1 MKILVTGG
9 CGYKGSVLLPLLLAD
24 GHEVLSVD
32 TQWFGNYL
40 PEHPNFTNLQLDIRD
55 TDSIPLVGVEA
66 IIHLAN
72 IANDPAVELN
82 PTLSWEVN
90 VLAGQQLADRAVRA
104 GVKQFIFASSGS
116 VYGVKDEPN
125 VTEDLTLVPIS
136 VYNKTKMVAE
146 RVFLSYQ
153 DQMQVHCI
161 RPATVCGVSPRMR
174 LDVSVNMLSYQ
185 ALKNGRITVFGG
197 DQTRPNIHIQDI
209 ADVYRHFLAHP
220 EIESGC
226 YNAGFENISIL
237 DIAEQ
242 VKSKIGA
249 EIVVSASNDPRSYRQ
264 DSSKLL
270 ATGFQPSHSVADA
283 ISEIADAF
291 HQNSLPDG
299 DSCYTVK
306 WMRHLDLASPGV
318 SP

>member
-9 CGYKGSVLLPLLLAD
+9 CGYKGSVLVPLLLAD
-24 GHEVLSVD
+24 GHEVVSVD
-32 TQWFGNYL
+32 TQWFGNHL
-40 PEHPNFTNLQLDIRD
+40 PKHPNLTNLQLDIRD
-55 TDSIPLVGVEA
+55 TNAIPLEGVEA

-104 GVKQFIFASSGS
+104 GVRQFIFASSGS
-116 VYGVKDEPN
+116 VYGVKDEPK

-209 ADVYRHFLAHP
+209 VNVYRHFLAHP
-220 EIESGC
+220 EIPSGC

-237 DIAEQ
+237 DIAER

-264 DSSKLL
+264 DSGRLM
-270 ATGFQPSHSVADA
+270 ATGFKPSHSVADA
-283 ISEIADAF
+283 ISEIAEAF
-291 HQNSLPDG
+291 RQNTLPDG

-306 WMRHLDLASPGV
+306 WMRHLDLAAPELHA
-318 SP
+318 

>member
-9 CGYKGSVLLPLLLAD
+9 CGYKGSVLVPMLLAD

-40 PEHPNFTNLQLDIRD
+40 PEHPNLTNLQLDIRD
-55 TDSIPLVGVEA
+55 TDSIPLEGVEA

-90 VLAGQQLADRAVRA
+90 VLAGQQLADLAVRA

-209 ADVYRHFLAHP
+209 TNVYRHFLAHP

-242 VKSKIGA
+242 VKSKIDA

-270 ATGFQPSHSVADA
+270 ATGFKPSHNVADA

-291 HQNSLPDG
+291 QQNALPDG

-306 WMRHLDLASPGV
+306 WMRQLELSAPEAT
-318 SP
+318 P

>member
-1 MKILVTGG
+1 MRTLVTGG
-9 CGYKGSVLLPLLLAD
+9 CGYKGSVLVPLLLAD
-24 GHEVLSVD
+24 GHEVVSVD
-32 TQWFGNYL
+32 TQWFGNHL
-40 PEHPNFTNLQLDIRD
+40 PKHPKLTNLKLDIRD
-55 TDSIPLVGVEA
+55 TDAIPLNGVKA

-125 VTEDLTLVPIS
+125 VTEDLTLVPLS
-136 VYNKTKMVAE
+136 VYNKPKMVAE
-146 RVFLSYQ
+146 RVFISYQ

-209 ADVYRHFLAHP
+209 ANVYRHFLTNP
-220 EIESGC
+220 EIPSGC

-237 DIAEQ
+237 DIAER
-242 VKSKIGA
+242 VKNEINA
-249 EIVVSASNDPRSYRQ
+249 EIVLSASNDPRSYRQ

-270 ATGFQPSHSVADA
+270 GIGFQPSHSVADA
-283 ISEIADAF
+283 ISEISEAFKKDA
-291 HQNSLPDG
+291 LPD
-299 DSCYTVK
+299 DESCYTVK
-306 WMRHLDLASPGV
+306 WMRHLDLAAPELHS
-318 SP
+318 

>member
-1 MKILVTGG
+1 MRILVTGG
-9 CGYKGSVLLPLLLAD
+9 CGYKGSMLVPQLLAD
-24 GHEVLSVD
+24 GYEVVSVD
-32 TQWFGNYL
+32 TQWFGNHL
-40 PEHPNFTNLQLDIRD
+40 PQHQNLTNLQLDIRN
-55 TDSIPLVGVEA
+55 TDEIPLEGVEA

-82 PTLSWEVN
+82 STLSWEVN
-90 VLAGQQLADRAVRA
+90 VLAGQQLADRAMRA

-116 VYGVKDEPN
+116 VYGVKDEPR

-153 DQMQVHCI
+153 NQMQVHCI

-174 LDVSVNMLSYQ
+174 LDVSVNLLSYQ
-185 ALKNGRITVFGG
+185 ALKNGRITVFGA

-209 ADVYRHFLAHP
+209 ANVYRHFLAHL
-220 EIESGC
+220 EIPSGC

-237 DIAEQ
+237 AIAER

-270 ATGFQPSHSVADA
+270 ATGFKPSHSVDDA

-291 HQNSLPDG
+291 QQKALLD
-299 DSCYTVK
+299 DETCYTVK
-306 WMRHLDLASPGV
+306 WMRHLGLAAPEVHS
-318 SP
+318 

>member
-9 CGYKGSVLLPLLLAD
+9 CGYKGSVLVPLLMAD

-40 PEHPNFTNLQLDIRD
+40 PKHQKLTNLQLDIRD
-55 TDSIPLVGVEA
+55 TDSIPLEGVEA

-146 RVFLSYQ
+146 RVFLSYA

-161 RPATVCGVSPRMR
+161 RPATVCGISPRMR

-185 ALKNGRITVFGG
+185 ALKNGKITVFGG

-209 ADVYRHFLAHP
+209 ANVYRHFLAKP
-220 EIESGC
+220 DIASGC

-242 VKSKIGA
+242 VKNKIGA
-249 EIVVSASNDPRSYRQ
+249 EVVVSASNDPRSYRQ

-270 ATGFQPSHSVADA
+270 ATGFKPSYSVSDA

-291 HQNSLPDG
+291 AQNSLPDG

-306 WMRHLDLASPGV
+306 WMRHLDLAAPEGSP
-318 SP
+318 

>member
-9 CGYKGSVLLPLLLAD
+9 CGYKGSVLVPLLLSD
-24 GHEVLSVD
+24 GYDIISVD
-32 TQWFGNYL
+32 TQWFGN
-40 PEHPNFTNLQLDIRD
+40 NLQEHSHLTNIKSDIRD
-55 TDSIPLVGVEA
+55 IQLALLDGVDA

-90 VLAGQQLADRAVRA
+90 VLAGQQLADLAVRA
-104 GVKQFIFASSGS
+104 GVKQFIYASSGS
-116 VYGVKDEPN
+116 VYGVKDEPR
-125 VTEDLTLVPIS
+125 VTEDLTLIPIS

-146 RVFLSYQ
+146 RVFLSYV

-185 ALKNGRITVFGG
+185 ALKNGKITVFGG

-209 ADVYRHFLAHP
+209 ANVYRHFLTKPDIA
-220 EIESGC
+220 SGC

-242 VKSKIGA
+242 VKSQIGA

-270 ATGFQPSHSVADA
+270 ATGFKPSHSVADA
-283 ISEIADAF
+283 ISQIADAF
-291 HQNSLPDG
+291 AQNSLPDG

-318 SP
+318 AP

>member
-9 CGYKGSVLLPLLLAD
+9 CGYKGSVLVPLLLAD
-24 GHEVLSVD
+24 GHEVVSVD
-32 TQWFGNYL
+32 TQWFGNHL
-40 PEHPNFTNLQLDIRD
+40 PQHPNLTNLHLDIRD
-55 TDSIPLVGVEA
+55 TDAIPLEGVEA

-174 LDVSVNMLSYQ
+174 LDVSVNMLTYQ

-209 ADVYRHFLAHP
+209 ANVYRHFLAYP
-220 EIESGC
+220 EIPSGC

-237 DIAEQ
+237 DIAER
-242 VKSKIGA
+242 VKSKISA

-270 ATGFQPSHSVADA
+270 ATGFQPTYSVADA
-283 ISEIADAF
+283 ISEIAEAF
-291 HQNSLPDG
+291 HQNILPDG
-299 DSCYTVK
+299 ESCYTVK
-306 WMRHLDLASPGV
+306 WMQRLKL
-318 SP
+318 

>member
-9 CGYKGSVLLPLLLAD
+9 CGYKGSVLVPLLLGD

-40 PEHPNFTNLQLDIRD
+40 PEHPKLTNLQLDIRD
-55 TDSIPLVGVEA
+55 TDSIPLKCVEA

-146 RVFLSYQ
+146 RVFLSCK

-220 EIESGC
+220 EIESGF

-242 VKSKIGA
+242 VKNKIGA

-270 ATGFQPSHSVADA
+270 ATGFKPSHSVADA
-283 ISEIADAF
+283 ISEIAEAF
-291 HQNSLPDG
+291 QQNALPDG

-306 WMRHLDLASPGV
+306 WMQGLKL
-318 SP
+318 

>member
-9 CGYKGSVLLPLLLAD
+9 CGYKGSVLVPLLLAD
-24 GHEVLSVD
+24 GHEVVSID

-40 PEHPNFTNLQLDIRD
+40 PEHPCLTNLQLDIRD
-55 TDSIPLVGVEA
+55 TDSIPLKGVEA

-104 GVKQFIFASSGS
+104 RVKQFIFASSGS

-146 RVFLSYQ
+146 RVFLSYK
-153 DQMQVHCI
+153 DQLQVHCI

-209 ADVYRHFLAHP
+209 ANVYRHFLAHP

-237 DIAEQ
+237 DIAEL
-242 VKSKIGA
+242 VKAKIGA

-264 DSSKLL
+264 DASKLL

-283 ISEIADAF
+283 ISEIAKAF
-291 HQNSLPDG
+291 QQNALPDG

-306 WMRHLDLASPGV
+306 WMQGLKL
-318 SP
+318 